1 MYAAEFLTVALIHL
15 LALASPGP
23 VFAVVVRE

>member
-1 MYAAEFLTVALIHL
+1 MYWTEFLTVALNHL

-23 VFAVVVRE
+23 DYAVVVR